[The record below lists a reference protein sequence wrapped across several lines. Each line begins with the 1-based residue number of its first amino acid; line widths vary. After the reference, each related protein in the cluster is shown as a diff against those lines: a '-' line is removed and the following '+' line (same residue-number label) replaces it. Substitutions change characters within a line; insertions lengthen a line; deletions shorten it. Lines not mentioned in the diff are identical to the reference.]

1 MSQVLLAVV
10 PHRRLMELKNS
21 GVVKAQSLKDLA
33 DVEFLELRD
42 LIISRRLGKEK
53 RTGLMRLVS
62 KKSYEH
68 HMSRDVEIM
77 FDTRESLV
85 EHIRSVQLPTPLVP
99 VSPEEAAKILFLDRA
114 AKYSAEAEKVVG
126 LFKLHDEVIVDA
138 DTSFVLSWVLNNT
151 QRLKEALNGE
161 ESKDAE

>member
-21 GVVKAQSLKDLA
+21 GVVKTQSLKDLA
-33 DVEFLELRD
+33 DVEFLSLREEM
-42 LIISRRLGKEK
+42 ISRRLKNEK
-53 RTGLMRLVS
+53 RKGVMRLIRQ
-62 KKSYEH
+62 KTFEH

-85 EHIRSVQLPTPLVP
+85 EHIRSVQLPTQLVP
-99 VSPEEAAKILFLDRA
+99 VTPTEAASLLFADRA
-114 AKYSAEAEKVVG
+114 AKYSEEAERVIG

-138 DTSFVLSWVLNNT
+138 DTSFVLSWMLNNT
-151 QRLKEALNGE
+151 QRLKEVLSGE
-161 ESKDAE
+161 VVNDKA